1 MISVIIPAYNAG
13 AWLPATVESVFA
25 QTCPDWE
32 MILVDDGSTDNTGAL
47 CDRYAAADSR
57 IRVLHKENGGPSSAR
72 NRGIDV
78 AHGEWLT
85 FLDTDDLL
93 HPKFLEL
100 LSRSATVNDADVAG
114 CSMVKFDTASY
125 SFGTIGYGDVS
136 RNVLEPRKALET
148 TLYQTGDITS
158 TMCARIYAARLFDDL
173 RFTEGILY
181 EDMDMFYRLIP
192 RCRRIVHVG
201 AGMYAYRQRP
211 GSIIHSFTPKRLDV
225 LRVTERMERRVAEEA
240 PELLPAVR
248 DRRMSANF
256 NMFLIVERAR
266 RQGEISDADA
276 DDIQRDCYAQIRRL
290 RRASLVNGKVRMRN
304 RIGALVSCFGPG
316 VLRKLWKLL

>member
-32 MILVDDGSTDNTGAL
+32 LILVDDGSTDNTGAL

-57 IRVLHKENGGPSSAR
+57 IRVLHKDNGGPSSAR
-72 NRGIDV
+72 NCGIEA

-93 HPKFLEL
+93 HPEFLEL
-100 LSRSATVNDADVAG
+100 MLRAATETDSDAAG
-114 CSMVKFDTASY
+114 CEMMEFHTASY
-125 SFGTIGYGDVS
+125 SFGAIDYGNAPRS
-136 RNVLEPRKALET
+136 VLDPVRALEMA
-148 TLYQTGDITS
+148 LYQTGDITS
-158 TMCARIYAARLFDDL
+158 TMCSGIYAARLFDNL

-181 EDMDMFYRLIP
+181 EDLDMFYRLMP
-192 RCRRIVHVG
+192 RCRRIVRVG

-211 GSIIHSFTPKRLDV
+211 GSIIHSFTLKRLDV
-225 LRVTERMERRVAEEA
+225 LRVTERMERLVSDEA
-240 PELLPAVR
+240 PSLLPAVR

-256 NMFLIVERAR
+256 NMFLVVERAR
-266 RQGEISDADA
+266 RQGEIGDTEAN
-276 DDIQRDCYAQIRRL
+276 DIQRGCYAQIRRL
-290 RRASLVNGKVRMRN
+290 REASLVNGKVRMRN
-304 RIGALVSCFGPG
+304 RIGAFVSYLGPG
-316 VLRKLWKLL
+316 VLRRLWKLL